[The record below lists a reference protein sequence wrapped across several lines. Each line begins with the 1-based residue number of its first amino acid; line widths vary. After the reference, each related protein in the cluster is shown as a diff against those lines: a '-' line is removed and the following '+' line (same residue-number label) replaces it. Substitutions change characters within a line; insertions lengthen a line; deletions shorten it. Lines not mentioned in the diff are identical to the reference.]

1 MCKENE
7 ALFGWIDVETP
18 IKWMLM
24 SEDGETLLGWINV
37 ERPTK

>member
-7 ALFGWIDVETP
+7 ALFGWIDVERL
-18 IKWMLM
+18 IKRTRTCK
-24 SEDGETLLGWINV
+24 EDEALLGWIDV